1 MTSQELDALRD
12 KAMDQTGKMLATTI
26 AVTPGTLIEL
36 CRLAAIGLSQEAQG
50 GKPA

>member
-26 AVTPGTLIEL
+26 AITPGTLLEL
-36 CRLAAIGLSQEAQG
+36 YRLAVIGMAQESQG